1 MTRLQELTAAPSCW
15 QENVLQHVSEAMQ
28 EVQRLKN
35 KDQHRVFAKE
45 APSESA
51 LQAFEDWFRSHV
63 PYENASVRMEHV
75 GEEGNG
81 LVSEQAIAEDELF
94 LSIPYDIVLGS
105 SMTLG
110 PQMTAREQAAWKQL
124 EADPLLAQFPSC
136 MLALRLLA
144 EAAKPASFF
153 QPYLNILPTGFDVPL
168 FYEPADFAAIE
179 NSALFGSA
187 VRLVYNSIKQF
198 CYLERQLS
206 RWEDAP
212 IPRAQFTVG
221 NYFWALGVVLTRQ
234 NEVVVAQNAKP
245 ALALIPGWD
254 LCNHEQGTKKI
265 TTYSDPQARA
275 VACHAMRSF
284 QPNEQVKMFYGHRSN
299 AEFLLY
305 SGFVAQDNAFD
316 CVQVPLQTDSAAA
329 GNDPLFKIRR
339 MLIAKETGSMDDSP
353 VFADVD
359 ITGSILS
366 PAVTRV
372 LQIMSMNKTGLSASL
387 RQSATVVGTNQIYPW
402 DEELKA
408 SALKQFHEACRL
420 VQTHLTQTAQQKTK
434 AKRAELFSRYFQG
447 QLRIL
452 DAALANASPFPT
464 GDQ

>member
-1 MTRLQELTAAPSCW
+1 MLRR
-15 QENVLQHVSEAMQ
+15 VSEAIE

-45 APSESA
+45 APSDSA
-51 LQAFEDWFRSHV
+51 LRVFSDWFRSHV
-63 PYENASVRMEHV
+63 TCESAVRMEHV

-81 LVSEQAIAEDELF
+81 LVAERSINEDELF

-136 MLALRLLA
+136 ILALRLLA
-144 EAAKPASFF
+144 EASKPAAEPSFF
-153 QPYLNILPTGFDVPL
+153 QSYLGILPTSFDIPL

-179 NSALFGSA
+179 NSALFSSA

-206 RWEDAP
+206 RWKDAP
-212 IPRAQFTVG
+212 IPSAKFTIG

-234 NEVVVAQNAKP
+234 NEVVVQQNVKP

-265 TTYSDPQARA
+265 TTYSDPQART
-275 VACHAMRSF
+275 VACHSMRHF
-284 QPNEQVKMFYGHRSN
+284 QPNEQVKMFYGQRSN
-299 AEFLLY
+299 ADFLLY

-316 CVQVPLQTDSAAA
+316 CVQVPLAMDSTAAS
-329 GNDPLFKIRR
+329 DPLMKIRR
-339 MLIAKETGSMDDSP
+339 MLISKDTGSMDGSP

-359 ITGSILS
+359 ATGSILS
-366 PAVTRV
+366 PAITRV
-372 LQIMSMNKTGLSASL
+372 LQIMNMNKAGLSAAL
-387 RQSATVVGTNQIYPW
+387 RQSATVVGSNQVYPW

-408 SALKQFHEACRL
+408 TALTQFREACRL
-420 VQTHLTQTAQQKTK
+420 VQTHLTQTSQHKTE
-434 AKRAELFSRYFQG
+434 AKRAALFGRYFQI

-452 DAALANASPFPT
+452 DTALANASPFPT
-464 GDQ
+464 GD

>member
-28 EVQRLKN
+28 EIQRLKS
-35 KDQHRVFAKE
+35 KDQHRVFAKDT
-45 APSESA
+45 PSESA
-51 LQAFEDWFRSHV
+51 LQVFADWFRSQV
-63 PYENASVRMEHV
+63 TSETAVRMEHV

-81 LVSEQAIAEDELF
+81 LVAGKAIAEDELF

-105 SMTLG
+105 SLRLG
-110 PQMTAREQAAWKQL
+110 PQMTTSEQVAWKQL

-144 EAAKPASFF
+144 ETTKPTSFF
-153 QPYLNILPTGFDVPL
+153 QPYLDILPTGFDIPL

-206 RWEDAP
+206 RWKDAP
-212 IPRAQFTVG
+212 IPSAKFTIG
-221 NYFWALGVVLTRQ
+221 NYLWALGVVLTRQ
-234 NEVVVAQNAKP
+234 NEVVVQQNAKP

-254 LCNHEQGTKKI
+254 LCNHEQGSKNI
-265 TTYSDPQARA
+265 TTYSDPEARV

-284 QPNEQVKMFYGHRSN
+284 LPNEQVKMFYGQRSN

-305 SGFVAQDNAFD
+305 SGFVAADNAFD
-316 CVQVPLQTDSAAA
+316 CVQVPLRMNAAA
-329 GNDPLFKIRR
+329 GNDPLLKIRR
-339 MLIAKETGSMDDSP
+339 MLISKETGSMDDLP

-359 ITGSILS
+359 ATGSIVS

-372 LQIMSMNKTGLSASL
+372 LQIMNMNKAGLSAAL
-387 RQSATVVGTNQIYPW
+387 RQSATVVGSRQVYPW
-402 DEELKA
+402 DAELKA
-408 SALKQFHEACRL
+408 SALKQFYEACRL
-420 VQTHLTQTAQQKTK
+420 VQTHLTQTSQQKTET
-434 AKRAELFSRYFQG
+434 KRAALFGRYFQG
-447 QLRIL
+447 QLSIL
-452 DAALANASPFPT
+452 DAALVNASPLPS
-464 GDQ
+464 GD